1 MSMLGDIAMGALELP
16 WIAGRDR
23 SVLGRMADCQSGRLG
38 GNVMACECGNRE
50 VHYNS
55 CRDRH
60 CPLCQGAARARWVTA
75 RLGELLPTPYF
86 HVVFTVPHEL
96 VPMALA
102 NRRLFYRTLF
112 HCAHE
117 TLLAVCANPENL
129 GARVGGMSIL
139 HTWNQKL
146 AFHPHLH
153 CIVPGGGVSPD
164 GARWIPG
171 NPNYLAPVRRLSA
184 VFRGKFLGRL
194 EQAAR
199 RGELHGGQSTLLAA
213 LRKAASKDFVVYAKQ
228 PFGGPAQVV
237 KYLGRYT
244 HRVGIS
250 EQRIVSFRDRRVC
263 FSWID
268 RAEGNSRKLL
278 SLGHEEF
285 IRKFLLHILPKA
297 LRKIRY
303 FGYMANRDRTAS
315 IAGVRALIASSDSFS
330 PVIETSPPVA
340 DEVAADPKPEEPG
353 GTSCSRCGLRMSIQR
368 SWTAGS
374 RPACLEARLANMRAY
389 MRADMRADMRE
400 LPGPEPNQAVQA

>member
-1 MSMLGDIAMGALELP
+1 MSMLGDIAKSALELP

-23 SVLGRMADCQSGRLG
+23 SVLQRMADCQSGRLG
-38 GNVMACECGNRE
+38 GNVMVCECGNRE

-96 VPMALA
+96 VPLALA
-102 NRRLFYRTLF
+102 NRRHFYRTLF
-112 HCAHE
+112 HGAHE
-117 TLLAVCANPENL
+117 TLLAVCANPDNL
-129 GARVGGMSIL
+129 GGRAGGMSIL

-164 GARWIPG
+164 GSRWIPG
-171 NPNYLAPVRRLSA
+171 NPNYLVPVKRLSA
-184 VFRGKFLGRL
+184 VFRGKLLGRL
-194 EQAAR
+194 EQAVN
-199 RGELHGGQSTLLAA
+199 RGELHGKQSVLRAA
-213 LRKAASKDFVVYAKQ
+213 LRKAAGKDFVVYAKQ

-250 EQRIVSFRDRRVC
+250 EQRIVSFKDRRVC

-268 RAEGNSRKLL
+268 RTAGHSRKLL
-278 SLGHEEF
+278 SLGHDEF

-315 IAGVRALIASSDSFS
+315 IAGVRALIESSF
-330 PVIETSPPVA
+330 PCPAVTETSSQLA
-340 DEVAADPKPEEPG
+340 DAVAADQKPAEPG
-353 GTSCSRCGLRMSIQR
+353 RTSCSRCGLRMSIQR

-374 RPACLEARLANMRAY
+374 SAGCLESRLANIRAY
-389 MRADMRADMRE
+389 VRDM
-400 LPGPEPNQAVQA
+400 PGPEPNLAVSA

>member
-1 MSMLGDIAMGALELP
+1 MSMLGDIAMQALDLP
-16 WIAGRDR
+16 WVQGRDR
-23 SVLGRMADCQSGRLG
+23 SVLQHMADCQTERMG
-38 GNVMACECGNRE
+38 GNVMVCECGNRE

-60 CPLCQGAARARWVTA
+60 CPLCQGSARARWVQS

-96 VPMALA
+96 CSLALS
-102 NRRLFYRTLF
+102 NRRFFYQALF
-112 HCAHE
+112 HSAHE

-129 GARVGGMSIL
+129 GGRVGGMSIL

-164 GARWIPG
+164 GTGWIPG
-171 NPNYLAPVRRLSA
+171 NPNYLVSVRRLSA

-194 EQAAR
+194 ERAVR
-199 RGELHGGQSTLLAA
+199 SGELHGEQSILHTA
-213 LRKAASKDFVVYAKQ
+213 LRKAAGHPFVVYAKQ

-244 HRVGIS
+244 HRVGMS
-250 EQRIVSFRDRRVC
+250 EQRVISFKDGRVC

-268 RAEGNSRKLL
+268 RAHGNTRKLL
-278 SLGHEEF
+278 SLGHDDF
-285 IRKFLLHILPKA
+285 IRKFLLHVLPKA
-297 LRKIRY
+297 QRKIRY
-303 FGYMANRDRTAS
+303 FGYMANRDRSES
-315 IAGVRALIASSDSFS
+315 IAGVRKLIESSAPR
-330 PVIETSPPVA
+330 PVDTETSPPA
-340 DEVAADPKPEEPG
+340 SDEAAADLKSALTPDRNTCP
-353 GTSCSRCGLRMSIQR
+353 RCGLHMSIQS

-374 RPACLEARLANMRAY
+374 RSTCLESRLAHIRSGV
-389 MRADMRADMRE
+389 RII
-400 LPGPEPNQAVQA
+400 PGPEPDRAVPGMRLPV

>member
-1 MSMLGDIAMGALELP
+1 MSMLGDIAMQGLELP
-16 WIAGRDR
+16 WIVGRDR
-23 SVLGRMADCQSGRLG
+23 SVLQHMADCQTERMG
-38 GNVMACECGNRE
+38 GNVLVCECGNRE

-60 CPLCQGAARARWVTA
+60 CPLCQGAARTRWVQA
-75 RLGELLPTPYF
+75 RLGELLSTPYF

-96 VPMALA
+96 VPLALA
-102 NRRLFYRTLF
+102 NRRMFYRALF

-117 TLLAVCANPENL
+117 TLLAVCANPDNL
-129 GARVGGMSIL
+129 GGLIGGMSIL

-164 GARWIPG
+164 GTHWIPG
-171 NPNYLAPVRRLSA
+171 NPNYLVSVKRLSA
-184 VFRGKFLGRL
+184 VFRGKLLSHL
-194 EQAAR
+194 ERAVK
-199 RGELHGGQSTLLAA
+199 RGELHGDESVLRAA
-213 LRKAASKDFVVYAKQ
+213 LRKAGGKAFVVYAKQ

-250 EQRIVSFRDRRVC
+250 EQRIVSVRDQRVC

-268 RAEGNSRKLL
+268 RAAGHSRKLL
-278 SLGHEEF
+278 FLSLDDF
-285 IRKFLLHILPKA
+285 VRKFLLHILPKA

-315 IAGVRALIASSDSFS
+315 IAQVRALIASSMPASAVMAAS
-330 PVIETSPPVA
+330 SQVA
-340 DEVAADPKPEEPG
+340 DEVVADLKPVEPSR
-353 GTSCSRCGLRMSIQR
+353 TTCSRCGLSMRVQHACMN
-368 SWTAGS
+368 GS
-374 RPACLEARLANMRAY
+374 SPGWLKYRLEFVRVNV
-389 MRADMRADMRE
+389 RE
-400 LPGPEPNQAVQA
+400 LHGPEPNQAVSV